1 MGIRNTVG
9 SMLESTI
16 GRERTNTIRKAERSA
31 RNALAKRL
39 ATEPPK
45 KPPKKPA
52 AKPTAKKAAPKP
64 PSTARRPRWQPP
76 DPFVPHPAP
85 RMSRHEFLQGLH
97 ETTRPRTYLEIGIRT
112 GNSLALS
119 RTRSIAVDPF
129 FTIDKPIHCDVQLIK
144 ATSDDFFAGDA
155 PLAHFDGVPVDLAF
169 IDGMHLS
176 EFALRDFINSEPC
189 MADTGVV
196 VFDDVLPRNGLEAAR
211 DRKTESWAGD
221 VYKVVEIL
229 RRRRPDLVV
238 LLVNTAN
245 TGTAVVVGVDQASTI
260 LKDAYPEEEQYLQR
274 PDPQLPPQEY
284 LDRSIAIEPD
294 ILLESP
300 VWEQLV
306 AIRNSGDSA
315 DLAALWHELR
325 KLGTWESGEVED
337 QSENADY
344 G

>member
-1 MGIRNTVG
+1 MGIRSTVG

-16 GRERTNTIRKAERSA
+16 GRERTNTIRRAERNA
-31 RNALAKRL
+31 RNGLAKRL
-39 ATEPPK
+39 ATA
-45 KPPKKPA
+45 PPKKPA
-52 AKPTAKKAAPKP
+52 AKPAPKKAAPKP
-64 PSTARRPRWQPP
+64 QPIARRPGWQPS

-97 ETTRPRTYLEIGIRT
+97 DKTRPRTYLEIGIRT
-112 GNSLALS
+112 GTSLALS
-119 RTRSIAVDPF
+119 RTRSIAVDPSF
-129 FTIDKPIHCDVQLIK
+129 KIDKPIHCDIQVVK
-144 ATSDDFFAGDA
+144 ATSDNFFAGDA

-176 EFALRDFINSEPC
+176 EFALRDFINIEPW

-211 DRKTESWAGD
+211 DRKTESWTGD
-221 VYKVVEIL
+221 VYKVVEML

-238 LLVNTAN
+238 LLVNTAP

-260 LKDAYPEEEQYLQR
+260 VKDAFPEEEQYLQR
-274 PDPQLPPQEY
+274 PDPQTPPQEY

-306 AIRNSGDSA
+306 AIRDHGPSA
-315 DLAALWHELR
+315 DLSALWAELR
-325 KLGTWESGEVED
+325 GLVPLTI
-337 QSENADY
+337 A
-344 G
+344 